1 MKTTLKRGHLISS
14 VYLPDGK
21 YVITDVWEQQPQNTV
36 GNRRSSYENKFKAVE
51 VHDDGSYKQPIHEI
65 EFSTCAVYTGSVA
78 EINITIHDELE
89 EVFLSKEAREK
100 LNATSLKTANAMYT
114 VSASLEYNSGES
126 TTLYAGFSNE
136 EADKAVKNARG
147 DYEDFYKEIWVDGVK
162 VRSYYKAYSN
172 SEWKSEAGDISDLSV
187 ETLAALNNLELAVE
201 RIKRTK
207 EIKDV
212 LPEEEQDKLE
222 KLIRDTFGQAHAMS
236 SLLEGIRVP
245 N

>member
-1 MKTTLKRGHLISS
+1 MRTELRRGQLISS
-14 VYLPDGK
+14 THLPAGK
-21 YVITDVWEQQPQNTV
+21 FVITDVWEQMPMNTV
-36 GNRRSSYENKFKAVE
+36 GNRTSSYENKFKAIQVNE
-51 VHDDGSYKQPIHEI
+51 DGTYVQPKNQI
-65 EFSTCAVYTGSVA
+65 EFSTCGVYRGSIS
-78 EINITIHDELE
+78 EGEITIHDELE
-89 EVFLSKEAREK
+89 VVFLSKEAREK
-100 LNATSLKTANAMYT
+100 LNADSLKTTNAMYT
-114 VSASLEYNSGES
+114 VSASLEYNSGDS

-136 EADKAVKNARG
+136 EADKAVKDARG

-172 SEWKSEAGDISDLSV
+172 SEWQSEAGDIDVLSV
-187 ETLAALNNLELAVE
+187 ETLAALNNLEIAIK
-201 RIKRTK
+201 RITRTK

-236 SLLEGIRVP
+236 SSLEGIRVP